1 MLNIA
6 ITTGEPA
13 GIGPDIT
20 VTALLRLLRQPAPR
34 HADVRWH
41 VIGDA
46 ALLQARADA
55 IGLGDAWRDAAAA
68 LTVVAR
74 PLGAAGGPPDGYA
87 EYGDLKY

>member
-55 IGLGDAWRDAAAA
+55 IGLGDAWRDA
-68 LTVVAR
+68 
-74 PLGAAGGPPDGYA
+74 
-87 EYGDLKY
+87 